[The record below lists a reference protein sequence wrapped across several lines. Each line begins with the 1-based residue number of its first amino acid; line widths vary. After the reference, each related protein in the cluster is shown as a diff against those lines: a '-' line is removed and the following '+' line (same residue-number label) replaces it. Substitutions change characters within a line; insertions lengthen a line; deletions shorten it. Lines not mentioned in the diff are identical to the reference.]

1 MTNINNI
8 MSTIDKFIDSRVD
21 MIVGKNPIMNLMQ
34 PFIKKAFKGYINNYT
49 DQIHGYLKLI
59 ADKNGNV
66 DVESVLDEVINRF
79 DTMDEII
86 IPTKNMGDVVMGK
99 GKLVLEVPSLF
110 GLTANNL
117 VFTTKDITDLKS
129 MIISN
134 NGSF

>member
-1 MTNINNI
+1 MVNVRNI
-8 MSTIDKFIDSRVD
+8 MSTIDKYIDSRVD
-21 MIVGKNPIMNLMQ
+21 MVVGKNPIMNLMQ

-49 DQIHGYLKLI
+49 GQIEGYLKLI
-59 ADKNGNV
+59 SDKNGNV
-66 DVESVLDEVINRF
+66 DIDGLLDEVITRF
-79 DTMDEII
+79 DTMDEMT
-86 IPTKNMGDVVMGK
+86 IPTKKMGDVHIGK

-129 MIISN
+129 MIVNN

>member
-1 MTNINNI
+1 MTNVHNI
-8 MSTIDKFIDSRVD
+8 MSTIDKFVDSRVD
-21 MIVGKNPIMNLMQ
+21 MIVGKNPIMNLVQ
-34 PFIKKAFKGYINNYT
+34 PFIKKAFKGYISNYT
-49 DQIHGYLKLI
+49 DKIEGYLKLI
-59 ADKNGNV
+59 SDKNGNV
-66 DVESVLDEVINRF
+66 DLDSLLDEVINRF
-79 DTMDEII
+79 DTMDEIT

-129 MIISN
+129 MIINN